1 MAKRKVTQD
10 DLRKMMA
17 QVKTTKASAST
28 GPASKKYKLSSR
40 ELALLEEKKREDES
54 KRAKERERKAAALAG
69 LPKPDAV
76 PQKSIL
82 KNKPTNGDFTF
93 WIYLEL
99 WQNRFEAQD
108 FPELLGYGHE

>member
-17 QVKTTKASAST
+17 QVKTTKAPAAS

-40 ELALLEEKKREDES
+40 ELALLEEQKREDEK
-54 KRAKERERKAAALAG
+54 KRAKEKERKAAALAG

-82 KNKPTNGDFTF
+82 KNKPTSGDSMFQH
-93 WIYLEL
+93 YPNL
-99 WQNRFEAQD
+99 N
-108 FPELLGYGHE
+108 